1 VNPVGWDKR
10 STAYSV
16 NMVVDMMKF
25 VSQWLKCLLSNF
37 GPMRPRNGKT
47 CLKMCGFGA
56 CGLVLVALVSLRVA
70 RAVVSSQAQSPV
82 ADTIFIGEFVTLDR
96 SHPKAEAMAVF
107 AGRIIAIGSRSE
119 VEALATKN
127 TRKIRI
133 NGVALPGFADAHVH
147 VAGVGE
153 QLERMDLRGLTNAE
167 ILA

>member
-1 VNPVGWDKR
+1 
-10 STAYSV
+10 
-16 NMVVDMMKF
+16 
-25 VSQWLKCLLSNF
+25 
-37 GPMRPRNGKT
+37 
-47 CLKMCGFGA
+47 
-56 CGLVLVALVSLRVA
+56 
-70 RAVVSSQAQSPV
+70 
-82 ADTIFIGEFVTLDR
+82 
-96 SHPKAEAMAVF
+96 MAVF